1 MRLLLSTLALLNSTG
16 FAHAGDVD
24 QTFGFYVAGLK
35 AGTIRLTGSDP
46 AQGQDGPYALHGRL
60 TPTSIMRRFHDVGF
74 DGRVAGAVSGG
85 TFVPHNYSG
94 RSHSETKHSDVQLT
108 FQDSQPQVVRYAPER
123 APRPYDI
130 NPNTQNGTLDPLTAA
145 HMLLRDQRGADLCDR
160 TLDLFDGR
168 RLSRLQ
174 VEPAAH
180 NGTEAVCAGR
190 YTRVA
195 GFSPEDMQEQ
205 VNFPFTLVYTKGDA
219 DLYTLS
225 FFKTD
230 TTFGPAEAAR
240 K

>member
-16 FAHAGDVD
+16 LAYGGDID

-35 AGTIRLTGSDP
+35 AGTIRITGNEP
-46 AQGQDGPYALHGRL
+46 AQGQDGPYALHGTL

-74 DGRVAGAVSGG
+74 DGRVDGAVSAGVY
-85 TFVPHNYSG
+85 VPQNYSG
-94 RSHSETKHSDVQLT
+94 QSRSESTQTDVQLT
-108 FQDSQPQVVRYAPER
+108 FQDNHPQVLRYAPER
-123 APRPYDI
+123 AARPYDI
-130 NPNTQNGTLDPLTAA
+130 DPAKQSGTIDPLTAA

-174 VEPAAH
+174 VDPPAH
-180 NGTEAVCAGR
+180 NGAEAICAGQ

-205 VNFPFTLVYTKGDA
+205 VNFPFTLVYTKDNA

>member
-1 MRLLLSTLALLNSTG
+1 MRLLLTTLALLNSTG
-16 FAHAGDVD
+16 FTYAGDID

-35 AGTIRLTGSDP
+35 AGTIRLIGTEP
-46 AQGQDGPYALHGRL
+46 ALGEDGPYTLHGTL
-60 TPTSIMRRFHDVGF
+60 TPTSIMRRFHDVGY
-74 DGRVAGAVSGG
+74 DGRVDGAVSDGQ
-85 TFVPHNYSG
+85 FVPQNYEGQS
-94 RSHSETKHSDVQLT
+94 RSESRQTDVQLT
-108 FQDSQPQVVRYAPER
+108 YKDSRPQVVRYAPER
-123 APRPYDI
+123 GSHPYDI
-130 NPNTQNGTLDPLTAA
+130 DPAAQNDAVDPLTAA

-168 RLSRLQ
+168 RLSRLE
-174 VEPAAH
+174 VDAPIH
-180 NGTEAVCAGR
+180 NGAKAICEGR

-205 VNFPFTLVYTKGDA
+205 VNFPITLVYIKGDA

-240 K
+240 R